1 MIRMFNDNI
10 SVTNNNY
17 DMVTLEKSLVNVL
30 NDLSFQLN
38 ALDKEFISEE
48 DFVNAIRE
56 VYDFYSNN
64 K

>member
-1 MIRMFNDNI
+1 MFNDNI